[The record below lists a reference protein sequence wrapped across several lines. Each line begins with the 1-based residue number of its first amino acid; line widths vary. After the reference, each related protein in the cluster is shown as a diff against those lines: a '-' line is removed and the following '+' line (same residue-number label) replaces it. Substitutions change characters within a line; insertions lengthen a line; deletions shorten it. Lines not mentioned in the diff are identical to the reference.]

1 MTLTSATIP
10 PTAVWHR
17 VRGWARHRG
26 TEPWPVRPRAVLFDR
41 DGTLVHDVP
50 YNGDPARVALVDD
63 AAAAVGRVRAA
74 GLKTAV
80 VSNQSGI
87 ARGLITQDQVDAV
100 NARVDE
106 LLGPFDSWQVCPHG
120 PADGCGCRKPRPGMV
135 LAAAAS
141 LGVRPEEC
149 VLIGDIGADV
159 EAAQAA
165 GARSVLVPTEVT
177 RLEEIAD
184 APFTAPDLAAAVD
197 LVLGRGMVPAS
208 ADEVRAGG
216 ALDGGRPGR

>member
-1 MTLTSATIP
+1 MALTSATIP

-17 VRGWARHRG
+17 VRGWAQHR
-26 TEPWPVRPRAVLFDR
+26 TAEPWPVRPRAVLFDR

-50 YNGDPARVALVDD
+50 YNGDPARVDPVDD
-63 AAAAVGRVRAA
+63 AAAAVARVRAA

-80 VSNQSGI
+80 VSNQSGV
-87 ARGLITQDQVDAV
+87 ARGLITRDQVDAV

-120 PADGCGCRKPRPGMV
+120 PTDGCGCRKPRPGMV
-135 LAAAAS
+135 LAAAAA
-141 LGVRPEEC
+141 LGVRPDQC

-165 GARSVLVPTEVT
+165 GARSVLVPTPVT
-177 RLEEIAD
+177 RPEEVAD
-184 APFTAPDLAAAVD
+184 APATAPDLATAVD
-197 LVLGRGMVPAS
+197 MVLGLGTASSSAGAVVAAPA
-208 ADEVRAGG
+208 R
-216 ALDGGRPGR
+216 DGEQASR